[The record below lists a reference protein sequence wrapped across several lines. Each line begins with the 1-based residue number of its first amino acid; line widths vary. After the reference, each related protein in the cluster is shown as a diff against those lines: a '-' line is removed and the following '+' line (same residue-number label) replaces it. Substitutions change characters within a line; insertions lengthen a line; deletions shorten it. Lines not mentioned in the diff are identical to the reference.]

1 MNKDTNLRKSIATIA
16 LVFSLL
22 LSGYAAAE
30 TLVQIRLVDPLD
42 EPEFYCLD
50 LSGWGDHL
58 KLEDPLQA
66 HTCKT
71 RGAGDQMFSVE
82 DGKILVG
89 DTGRCLQVASSGK
102 ALAGSAILARAC
114 SDSAMQAFTLEEDGR
129 ISVTGSDLCIAAGDE
144 STDASGPSHVWRVLS
159 AEHCDSVSAELM
171 TWQMGL

>member
-1 MNKDTNLRKSIATIA
+1 MKSFKVIASSVLIS
-16 LVFSLL
+16 SLL

-30 TLVQIRLVDPLD
+30 TLVQVRLIDPLD

-58 KLEDPLQA
+58 KLDDPLQA

-71 RGAGDQMFSVE
+71 RGASDQMFAIK

-89 DTGRCLQVASSGK
+89 DTGRCLEVAGSGK
-102 ALAGSAILARAC
+102 PLPGSAILARAC

-129 ISVTGSDLCIAAGDE
+129 ISITGSDLCIAAGNE
-144 STDASGPSHVWRVLS
+144 SADASGPSHVWRVLS
-159 AEHCDSVSAELM
+159 AQRCDAVAAELM
-171 TWQMGL
+171 IWQTGL

>member
-1 MNKDTNLRKSIATIA
+1 MKSFQSIASLV

-22 LSGYAAAE
+22 LSGHAAAD
-30 TLVQIRLVDPLD
+30 TLVQVRLVDPLD

-58 KLEDPLQA
+58 KLDDPLQA

-71 RGAGDQMFSVE
+71 RGAGDQMFSVK

-89 DTGRCLQVASSGK
+89 DTGRCLTIGVSSGIP
-102 ALAGSAILARAC
+102 LPGVAILARECGDDAL
-114 SDSAMQAFTLEEDGR
+114 QGFTLEEDGR
-129 ISVTGSDLCIAAGDE
+129 ISVTGSDLCVAAGDE

-159 AEHCDSVSAELM
+159 VERCDSVAAELM
-171 TWQMGL
+171 TWQIGL

>member
-1 MNKDTNLRKSIATIA
+1 MKSFKSIAA
-16 LVFSLL
+16 SVLVSSLL

-30 TLVQIRLVDPLD
+30 TLVQVRLVDPLD

-71 RGAGDQMFSVE
+71 RGAGDQMFAIK

-89 DTGRCLQVASSGK
+89 ETDRCLQVAVSSGK
-102 ALAGSAILARAC
+102 ALAGSAILARTC

-129 ISVTGSDLCIAAGDE
+129 ISVTGSDLCVAAGDE

-159 AEHCDSVSAELM
+159 AERCDSVSDELM
-171 TWQMGL
+171 TWQVGL

>member
-1 MNKDTNLRKSIATIA
+1 MNYSKSLA
-16 LVFSLL
+16 LLALIFASMS
-22 LSGYAAAE
+22 SGYSAAE
-30 TLVQIRLVDPLD
+30 TLQQVRLVDPLD

-58 KLEDPLQA
+58 KLDDPLQA

-71 RGAGDQMFSVE
+71 RRADDQLFAIK

-89 DTGRCLQVASSGK
+89 ETDRCLQVAVSSGK
-102 ALAGSAILARAC
+102 ALAGSAILARTC

-159 AEHCDSVSAELM
+159 AERCDSVSAELM
-171 TWQMGL
+171 TWQVGL

>member
-1 MNKDTNLRKSIATIA
+1 MNKDMNLHKSIASVS

-22 LSGYAAAE
+22 LSGATAAE
-30 TLVQIRLVDPLD
+30 TLVQVRLVDPLD

-58 KLEDPLQA
+58 KLDDPLQA

-71 RGAGDQMFSVE
+71 RGAGDQMFLVE

-89 DTGRCLQVASSGK
+89 DTGRCLQIASSGRP
-102 ALAGSAILARAC
+102 LPGSAILARTC

-129 ISVTGSDLCIAAGDE
+129 ISVTGSDLCVAAGDE

-159 AEHCDSVSAELM
+159 AERCDSVSAELM
-171 TWQMGL
+171 TWQIGL

>member
-1 MNKDTNLRKSIATIA
+1 MNYSKSLA
-16 LVFSLL
+16 LLALIFASM
-22 LSGYAAAE
+22 LSGNTAAE
-30 TLVQIRLVDPLD
+30 TLQQVRLIDPLD

-58 KLEDPLQA
+58 KLDDPLQA

-71 RGAGDQMFSVE
+71 RRADDQLFAIK

-89 DTGRCLQVASSGK
+89 DTGRCLQVAVSSGK
-102 ALAGSAILARAC
+102 ALAGSAILARTC

-129 ISVTGSDLCIAAGDE
+129 ISVTGSDLCVAAGDE

-159 AEHCDSVSAELM
+159 VERCDSVAVELM
-171 TWQMGL
+171 TWQLGL

>member
-1 MNKDTNLRKSIATIA
+1 MKSLKVIASSV
-16 LVFSLL
+16 LVSSLL

-30 TLVQIRLVDPLD
+30 TLQQVRLVDPLD

-58 KLEDPLQA
+58 KLDDPLQA

-71 RGAGDQMFSVE
+71 RSVGDQMFAIE

-89 DTGRCLQVASSGK
+89 DTGRCLQVAVSSGK
-102 ALAGSAILARAC
+102 ALAGSALLARTC
-114 SDSAMQAFTLEEDGR
+114 SDSAMQAFALEEDGR
-129 ISVTGSDLCIAAGDE
+129 ISVTGSDLCVAAGDE

-159 AEHCDSVSAELM
+159 VERCDSVAAELM
-171 TWQMGL
+171 TWQVGL

>member
-1 MNKDTNLRKSIATIA
+1 MKSFKFITSSV
-16 LVFSLL
+16 LVFLLL
-22 LSGYAAAE
+22 LSEYAATE

-71 RGAGDQMFSVE
+71 RGAGDQMFVIK
-82 DGKILVG
+82 DGRILVG
-89 DTGRCLQVASSGK
+89 DTGRCLEIAGSGK
-102 ALAGSAILARAC
+102 PLPGGAILARNC
-114 SDSAMQAFTLEEDGR
+114 SDNAMQAFTLESDGR
-129 ISVTGSDLCIAAGDE
+129 ISVTGSDLCIAVGDQ

-159 AEHCDSVSAELM
+159 VERCDSVSAAQL
-171 TWQMGL
+171 TWQQGL